1 MRWIASESWVMRS
14 ARAARRLFAGP
25 PSASSAWS
33 CGLADEQAFWD
44 RWLRAADSPGFRF
57 RMDPMSPLQPWI
69 ESWMDPSR
77 SVQRII
83 DVGSG
88 PLSVLGRRSAI
99 GPIEISCCDPLA
111 REYKLLLERHNIA
124 PPHTVVAVPG
134 EALSSHFPR
143 GHFDVSF
150 SNNAIDHA
158 LDPLRVL
165 REMALVTRP
174 GGAVIVQVADREG
187 RRASYTG
194 LHQWDCSMDEGRF
207 KVAARNS
214 EAIDVASALADLVE
228 PAAIERV
235 PVSPAGIP
243 WDPTHIRAVF
253 LRKNRVQTIASVAD

>member
-1 MRWIASESWVMRS
+1 MKWVAGDSWFMRS
-14 ARAARRLFAGP
+14 ARAVRRLVAGP
-25 PSASSAWS
+25 SSASSAWNS
-33 CGLADEQAFWD
+33 GLADEQAFWD
-44 RWLRAADSPGFRF
+44 RWLGAADSPGFRF
-57 RMDPMSPLQPWI
+57 RMDPTSPLQPWI

-99 GPIEISCCDPLA
+99 GTIEISCCDPLA
-111 REYKLLLERHNIA
+111 REYQLLLERHHIA
-124 PPHTVVAVPG
+124 PPHTVVAVAG
-134 EALSSHFPR
+134 EALSSYFPR

-158 LDPLRVL
+158 QDPLLVL

-174 GGAVIVQVADREG
+174 SGVIIVQVADREG

-207 KVAARNS
+207 AVAARNS
-214 EAIDVASALADLVE
+214 KAIDVAMALADLVE
-228 PAAIERV
+228 PALIERV
-235 PVSPAGIP
+235 SVSPAGIP
-243 WDPTHIRAVF
+243 WDPSHIRAVF
-253 LRKNRVQTIASVAD
+253 LRKNC